1 MTENAAL
8 STQIAPDATEVRI
21 YSDEV
26 GPTGLDLLNSDQPFF
41 IASYI
46 IADESLERELD
57 SRIRF
62 LLAAEGMKAP
72 KELKFSKLGGSAVG
86 MRHVINVMGVLNE
99 LEARVHICIIEK
111 RFQACALVVETFLDA
126 TTHPDS
132 PPQYELREWR
142 QWLAN
147 VLYDSISD
155 DLLQLFLTGIKQNQ
169 PDRIRD
175 AGGRMAERL
184 RLHPQEQ
191 VRRTATALR
200 QGLSEF
206 FDFNAGGPLP
216 TATITG
222 FLPTL
227 LTLDSALAS
236 LGVIGTL
243 VCDKDLQSGP
253 AMEQVLKRA
262 RDPDYFETIIREF
275 AGPSG
280 QPASRVLARTEL
292 DSVSSLQIQA
302 ADLVAGLFNRVCIAR
317 LRGGTKLE
325 SKLSRAWS
333 NLHPCIVRGL
343 QHHFGMVSAVVQNRN
358 LFWPG

>member
-46 IADESLERELD
+46 VADESLERELD

-72 KELKFSKLGGSAVG
+72 KELKFSKLCGSAVG
-86 MRHVINVMGVLNE
+86 MRHVISIMGVLNE

-126 TTHPDS
+126 TMHPDA
-132 PPQYELREWR
+132 PPQFELREWR
-142 QWLAN
+142 EWLAN

-155 DLLQLFLTGIKQNQ
+155 DLLQLFLAGVKNGQ
-169 PDRIRD
+169 PDKVRD
-175 AGGRMAERL
+175 AGERMADRL

-191 VRRTATALR
+191 VRGAAASLR
-200 QGLSEF
+200 QGLPNF
-206 FDFNAGGPLP
+206 FDFAKGPLP
-216 TATITG
+216 TATIAG

-227 LTLDSALAS
+227 LSLDAALAS

-253 AMEQVLKRA
+253 AMDQALKRA
-262 RDPDYFETIIREF
+262 RDPDYFEAVIREF
-275 AGPSG
+275 SGPSM
-280 QPASRVLARTEL
+280 QPATRVLARTEL

-302 ADLVAGLFNRVCIAR
+302 ADLAAGLFNRVCIAR

-333 NLHPCIVRGL
+333 NLRPCIVRGFPYG
-343 QHHFGMVSAVVQNRN
+343 FGMVSEVAGKREI
-358 LFWPG
+358 FGPG